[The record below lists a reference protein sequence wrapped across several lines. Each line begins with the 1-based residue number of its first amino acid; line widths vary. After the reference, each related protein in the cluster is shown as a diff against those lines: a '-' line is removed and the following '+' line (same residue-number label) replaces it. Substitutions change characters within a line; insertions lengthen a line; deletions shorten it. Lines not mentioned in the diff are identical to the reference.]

1 MSNAFPSFV
10 PDFRLRPARRFPV
23 SSARSS
29 SSPQGAEIKALSLS
43 EQLVDSIRQ
52 DILDGVYPPDSLLR
66 QDALADK
73 HGVSRIP
80 VREAL
85 LQLES
90 EGLVTVTPRR
100 GATVTPL
107 SQAEVDD
114 VFALRCLLEP
124 RLYRA
129 SAPRLDAASLD
140 HATRTNDH
148 YHDAIRQ
155 GRRHQFGVLNANF
168 HMALY
173 VQADL
178 PRTRQIVASL
188 LQTSE
193 RYTRIQLGTQSAL
206 EQSLIEHA
214 ELLRLT
220 RERQFRKAE
229 ALLLAHLNHVWQGL
243 NTVLGHGSGPQ
254 ARKR

>member
-1 MSNAFPSFV
+1 MQH
-10 PDFRLRPARRFPV
+10 RPIPV
-23 SSARSS
+23 SCSAIPSS
-29 SSPQGAEIKALSLS
+29 CVTQGPAIKALSLS
-43 EQLVDSIRQ
+43 EQLVNSIRQ

-66 QDALADK
+66 QDALADR

-100 GATVTPL
+100 GATVTAL
-107 SQAEVDD
+107 SRAEVDD
-114 VFALRCLLEP
+114 VFALRSLLEP
-124 RLYRA
+124 RLFRA
-129 SAPRLDAASLD
+129 SAPHLDTLALDAASV
-140 HATRTNDH
+140 ANER
-148 YHDAIRQ
+148 YRAAIHQ
-155 GRRHQFGVLNANF
+155 GQRHQFGVLNAAF

-173 VQADL
+173 ARADL
-178 PRTRQIVASL
+178 PRTRLVVASL

-193 RYTRIQLGTQSAL
+193 RYTRIQLSTQAAL
-206 EQSLIEHA
+206 EQSLIEHD

-220 RERQFRKAE
+220 CARQFRKAE

-243 NTVLGHGSGPQ
+243 SAVLEHSGGER
-254 ARKR
+254 RKR